1 MRPGPRLPRLI
12 VITAALAA
20 LIPVALWVEWVV
32 VGAFALVVV
41 AAGTAAAA
49 LRSIAVAAERPAK
62 IALALDEVETTAVD
76 VSSNAAR
83 PLKLIVRQRWP
94 ELVAQRSIV
103 KNALCRPGEVVRVD
117 MTVRAI
123 ARGSATI
130 ERVAVAM
137 TFFGI
142 VERIARAGAEAELD
156 VLPNL
161 RAVKRLH
168 KQLNAFAL
176 RGIGARPA
184 PRTGK
189 GGERWE

>member
-76 VSSNAAR
+76 LSSNAAR
-83 PLKLIVRQRWP
+83 PLRLIVRQRWP

-103 KNALCRPGEVVRVD
+103 ASALRRERPRH
-117 MTVRAI
+117 RPRQRRRR
-123 ARGSATI
+123 ARGRGHDLLRHRRAH
-130 ERVAVAM
+130 R
-137 TFFGI
+137 
-142 VERIARAGAEAELD
+142 AR
-156 VLPNL
+156 
-161 RAVKRLH
+161 RR
-168 KQLNAFAL
+168 
-176 RGIGARPA
+176 RGGARRPA
-184 PRTGK
+184 EPPR
-189 GGERWE
+189 R